1 MWWYIYVFIGLIAK
15 KNGLIA
21 CVAYALHLQF
31 ESVLFLR
38 EGCACTC
45 VCARV
50 PVGIYFRKA
59 PEVSQGVIPCYS
71 LHMFAK
77 KNGMDHW
84 DVQRVASDLRFGA
97 RTMAPATAT
106 QRCGRKIRRRE
117 DGLANFKPLV
127 AATYG
132 GRFMIYP

>member
-77 KNGMDHW
+77 KKW
-84 DVQRVASDLRFGA
+84 DGSLGCSKGSKRPEVWSENYGASDSD
-97 RTMAPATAT
+97 P
-106 QRCGRKIRRRE
+106 E
-117 DGLANFKPLV
+117 VWP
-127 AATYG
+127 
-132 GRFMIYP
+132 